1 VAQVGSFCSS
11 ARENSPTVTP
21 ERVAVGDPN
30 DVADKRPALMCCTF
44 ADCHQGNHDNN
55 GMI

>member
-30 DVADKRPALMCCTF
+30 DVADKRAALLPIVIRATTTT
-44 ADCHQGNHDNN
+44 N